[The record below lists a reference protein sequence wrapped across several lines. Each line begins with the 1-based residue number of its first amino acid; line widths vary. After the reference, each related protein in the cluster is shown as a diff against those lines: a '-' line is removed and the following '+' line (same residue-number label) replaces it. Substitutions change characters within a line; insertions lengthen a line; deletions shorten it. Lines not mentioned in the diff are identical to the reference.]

1 MPADRAAAV
10 TAALVSADK
19 IDSAKDK
26 NAAAAA
32 QHLDSLA
39 TELEGSA
46 GKMSG
51 SDATRMRALAKT
63 LQGRAAGLR

>member
-1 MPADRAAAV
+1 M

-19 IDSAKDK
+19 INPAKDK

-32 QHLDSLA
+32 QQLDSLA

-51 SDATRMRALAKT
+51 SDAMRMRALAKT